1 MKNLRKKKKPK
12 YRIPIDAALK
22 LRSHPVLSKKGEK
35 GYKRER
41 IKQENRKNIK
51 DEHFKE
57 NG

>member
-1 MKNLRKKKKPK
+1 MKGLRKKKKIK
-12 YRIPIDAALK
+12 YRIPIDAVMK

-35 GYKRER
+35 GYNRER

-51 DEHFKE
+51 EEHFEE